1 MKKIILSTLLTFLS
15 FTLAFAQDYTTPNTG
30 VTWTLDD
37 IAAVSPTTITI
48 SGSDYTLLGN
58 LTIAE
63 NDAVII
69 DSDLTL
75 SIDAAKLI
83 TVFGA
88 FTVDSNAVTITAL
101 DENAPYE
108 GFRFEEFS
116 EINIQ
121 NATIEYGGGLRVL
134 TETFSI
140 DNCTLT
146 NNVSGA
152 TTSAV
157 IQLSR
162 GMPQITNNTISF
174 NENPAI
180 GSAANS
186 AVSAYIFNNTI
197 EGNNQANSNRPQ
209 INMGTTLANEP
220 LQIIDNTIVGDPALD
235 QAGGIAIA
243 NFVGGDINAEIR
255 NNTINGNRYGITIL
269 GPVNSMIIHENTI
282 EGNNIQGDP
291 NLGGSGIN
299 INTSTVGA
307 TVEIAVNDI
316 RGNLWGITLQGL
328 AKVNLG
334 GEGNNEGH
342 NRFSEN
348 GNNGEVY
355 ALYNNTPN
363 TIMAK
368 YNCWI
373 DDGGQDPTLE
383 EVEDVIFHIV
393 DDPNLGEVIFDPVDC
408 SLLGVADNTVE
419 NFSFYPNPVK
429 NEINF
434 NNIFSF
440 EKVEIYGVQG
450 NLISSKTISEGQQT
464 VSINLPS
471 GLYFVNFSN
480 DAQMVTKKMIV
491 E

>member
-1 MKKIILSTLLTFLS
+1 MKKIILSTFLLFLTFI
-15 FTLAFAQDYTTPNTG
+15 AFAQDYTTPNTG

-37 IAAVSPTTITI
+37 IAAASPTTITI
-48 SGSDYTLLGN
+48 SGSDYTLWGN

-75 SIDAAKLI
+75 LIDDAKLI

-88 FTVDSNAVTITAL
+88 FTVNANAVTITAL

-116 EINIQ
+116 EININ
-121 NATIEYGGGLRVL
+121 NATIKYGGGLRVL

-140 DNCTLT
+140 DGCTLT

-162 GMPQITNNTISF
+162 GMPQISNNTISF

-180 GSAANS
+180 GSAANT
-186 AVSAYIFNNTI
+186 AVSGYIFSNII
-197 EGNNQANSNRPQ
+197 EGNNTANSNRPQ
-209 INMGTTLANEP
+209 INMGPTYQFEA
-220 LQIIDNTIVGDPALD
+220 LQIVQNTIIGDA
-235 QAGGIAIA
+235 QNTKVGGIAIA
-243 NFVGGDINAEIR
+243 NFVGATVNVLIEGNIIR
-255 NNTINGNRYGITIL
+255 NNRYGITIL
-269 GPVNSMIIHENTI
+269 GTINSAVISDNSIEDNNI
-282 EGNNIQGDP
+282 EGDP
-291 NLGGSGIN
+291 LTGGSGIN
-299 INTSTVGA
+299 
-307 TVEIAVNDI
+307 VNSSQIGTPVLASGNHI
-316 RGNLWGITLQGL
+316 RRNLWGITLQGS
-328 AKVNLG
+328 ATINLG
-334 GEGNNEGH
+334 MGGSGNGENI
-342 NRFSEN
+342 FSEN
-348 GNNGEVY
+348 GNNGQTF

-363 TIMAK
+363 TIFAK
-368 YNCWI
+368 NNCWI
-373 DDGGQDPTLE
+373 ENQQSTE
-383 EVEDVIFHIV
+383 QQVEDVIYHKV
-393 DDPNLGEVIFDPVDC
+393 DDPTLGEVIFEPFLC
-408 SLLGVADNTVE
+408 GILGVADNAVE

-440 EKVEIYGVQG
+440 STIEIYGVQG
-450 NLISSKTISEGQQT
+450 NLIVSETISEGQN
-464 VSINLPS
+464 VLPIHLPS

-480 DAQMVTKKMIV
+480 DIQNVTKKMVV

>member
-1 MKKIILSTLLTFLS
+1 MKKIIPFILLLFITLIGS
-15 FTLAFAQDYTTPNTG
+15 AQDYTTPNTG
-30 VTWTLDD
+30 VIWTLDD
-37 IAAVSPTTITI
+37 IAAASPATITI
-48 SGSDYTLLGN
+48 SGNEYTLWGN
-58 LTIAE
+58 LTISE
-63 NDAVII
+63 NDTVII
-69 DSDLTL
+69 DSDLSL
-75 SIDAAKLI
+75 LIDFEKLI

-101 DENAPYE
+101 DENQPYE

-121 NATIEYGGGLRVL
+121 NATIEFGGGLRVL

-140 DNCTLT
+140 DNCTVT

-209 INMGTTLANEP
+209 INLGTTLANEP
-220 LQIIDNTIVGDPALD
+220 LQIIQNTIIGDPAME

-243 NFVGGDINAEIR
+243 NLVGGNINAVLS
-255 NNTINGNRYGITIL
+255 NNTIRDNRYGIAIL
-269 GPVNSMIIHENTI
+269 GTINSVEITENIIEDNNTQ
-282 EGNNIQGDP
+282 NDP

-299 INTSTVGA
+299 LNSSAVGPD
-307 TVEIAVNDI
+307 VVLSRNEI
-316 RGNLWGITLQGL
+316 RRNLWGITLQGS
-328 AKVNLG
+328 ATVNLG
-334 GEGNNEGH
+334 DDAGNTGENI
-342 NRFSEN
+342 FSEN
-348 GNNGEVY
+348 GNGGEIY
-355 ALYNNTPN
+355 ALYNNTANP
-363 TIMAK
+363 ISAK
-368 YNCWI
+368 HNCWI
-373 DDGGQDPTLE
+373 EGQQSTE
-383 EVEDVIFHIV
+383 QQVEDVIFHSV
-393 DDPNLGEVIFDPVDC
+393 DDPALGEVTFDPFLCGV
-408 SLLGVADNTVE
+408 LGVTENTVE

-434 NNIFSF
+434 NNVFSF
-440 EKVEIYGVQG
+440 EKVEIFGIQG
-450 NLISSKTISEGQQT
+450 NLIASEIISEGQQT
-464 VSINLPS
+464 IAINLSS
-471 GLYFVNFSN
+471 GMYFVNFSN
-480 DAQMVTKKMIV
+480 DIQNVTKKMIV

>member
-1 MKKIILSTLLTFLS
+1 MKKIILSTFLLFLTFI
-15 FTLAFAQDYTTPNTG
+15 AFAQDYTTPNTG
-30 VTWTLDD
+30 VIWTLDD
-37 IAAVSPTTITI
+37 IAAASPTTITI

-75 SIDAAKLI
+75 LIDDAKLI

-88 FTVDSNAVTITAL
+88 FTVNSNAVTITAL
-101 DENAPYE
+101 DENAPYD

-116 EINIQ
+116 TINIS

-186 AVSAYIFNNTI
+186 AISAYIFNNMI

-209 INMGTTLANEP
+209 INLGPTMANEFTE
-220 LQIIDNTIVGDPALD
+220 IIQNTIIGDPALE

-243 NFVGGDINAEIR
+243 NFVGGNVNVVIDNNIIR
-255 NNTINGNRYGITIL
+255 GNRYGITIL
-269 GPVNSMIIHENTI
+269 GINNSAEITNNIIED
-282 EGNNIQGDP
+282 NNIQGDP

-299 INTSTVGA
+299 LNSSTASEDVIISGN
-307 TVEIAVNDI
+307 EI
-316 RGNLWGITLQGL
+316 RRNLWGITLQGS
-328 AKVNLG
+328 ASANLG
-334 GEGNNEGH
+334 DDANNPGENIFAEN
-342 NRFSEN
+342 EN
-348 GNNGEVY
+348 GGQVY
-355 ALYNNTPN
+355 ALYNNTAN
-363 TIMAK
+363 AISAK
-368 YNCWI
+368 NNCWI
-373 DDGGQDPTLE
+373 EGQQSTE
-383 EVEDVIFHIV
+383 QQVEDVIFHSV
-393 DDPNLGEVIFDPVDC
+393 DDPTLGEVIFEPFLC
-408 SLLGVADNTVE
+408 GILGVVDNTLE

-440 EKVEIYGVQG
+440 STVEIYGVQG
-450 NLISSKTISEGQQT
+450 NLISSEIISEGQN
-464 VSINLPS
+464 SLPINLPS
-471 GLYFVNFSN
+471 GLYFVNFRN
-480 DAQMVTKKMIV
+480 DAQTVTEKMIV

>member
-1 MKKIILSTLLTFLS
+1 MKKIILSTFLLFLTFI
-15 FTLAFAQDYTTPNTG
+15 AFAQDYTTPNTG

-37 IAAVSPTTITI
+37 IAAASPTTITI
-48 SGSDYTLLGN
+48 SGSEYTLLGN
-58 LTIAE
+58 LTISE
-63 NDAVII
+63 NDTVII

-75 SIDAAKLI
+75 LIDDAKLV
-83 TVFGA
+83 TVFGT
-88 FTVDSNAVTITAL
+88 FTINSNAVTITAL

-116 EINIQ
+116 EIDIN
-121 NATIEYGGGLRVL
+121 NATIQYGGGLRVL

-140 DNCTLT
+140 DGCTLT

-162 GMPQITNNTISF
+162 GLPQITNNTISF

-186 AVSAYIFNNTI
+186 AVSAYIFNNMI

-209 INMGTTLANEP
+209 INLGTTLANEP
-220 LQIIDNTIVGDPALD
+220 LEIIQNTIIGDPALE

-243 NFVGGDINAEIR
+243 NFMGGNVNVVIDNNIIR
-255 NNTINGNRYGITIL
+255 GNRYGITIL
-269 GPVNSMIIHENTI
+269 GINNSAEITNNIIED
-282 EGNNIQGDP
+282 NNIQGDP

-299 INTSTVGA
+299 LNSSTASEDVIISGN
-307 TVEIAVNDI
+307 EI
-316 RGNLWGITLQGL
+316 RRNLWGITLQGS
-328 AKVNLG
+328 ASANLG
-334 GEGNNEGH
+334 DDANNPGENIFAEN
-342 NRFSEN
+342 EN
-348 GNNGEVY
+348 GGQVY
-355 ALYNNTPN
+355 ALYNNTAN
-363 TIMAK
+363 AISAK
-368 YNCWI
+368 NNCWI
-373 DDGGQDPTLE
+373 EGQQSTE
-383 EVEDVIFHIV
+383 QQVEDVIFHSV
-393 DDPNLGEVIFDPVDC
+393 DDPTLGEVIFEPFLC
-408 SLLGVADNTVE
+408 GILGVVDNTLE

-440 EKVEIYGVQG
+440 STVEIYGVQG
-450 NLISSKTISEGQQT
+450 NLISSEIISEGQN
-464 VSINLPS
+464 SLPINLPS
-471 GLYFVNFSN
+471 GLYFVNFRN
-480 DAQMVTKKMIV
+480 DAQTVTEKMIV

>member
-1 MKKIILSTLLTFLS
+1 MKKIIPFILLLFITLIGS
-15 FTLAFAQDYTTPNTG
+15 AQDYTTPNTG
-30 VTWTLDD
+30 VIWTLDD
-37 IAAVSPTTITI
+37 IAAASPATITI
-48 SGSDYTLLGN
+48 SGNEYTLWGN
-58 LTIAE
+58 LTISE
-63 NDAVII
+63 NDTVII
-69 DSDLTL
+69 DSDLSL
-75 SIDAAKLI
+75 LIDFEKLI

-101 DENAPYE
+101 DENQPYE

-116 EINIQ
+116 GINIQ
-121 NATIEYGGGLRVL
+121 NATIEFGGGLRVL

-140 DNCTLT
+140 DNCTVT

-209 INMGTTLANEP
+209 INLGTTLANEP
-220 LQIIDNTIVGDPALD
+220 LQIIQNTIIGDPAME

-243 NFVGGDINAEIR
+243 NLVGGNINAVIS
-255 NNTINGNRYGITIL
+255 NNTIRDNRYGIAIL
-269 GPVNSMIIHENTI
+269 GTINSVEITENIIEDNNTQ
-282 EGNNIQGDP
+282 NDP

-299 INTSTVGA
+299 LNSSAVGPD
-307 TVEIAVNDI
+307 VVLSRNEI
-316 RGNLWGITLQGL
+316 RRNLWGITLQGS
-328 AKVNLG
+328 ATVNLG
-334 GEGNNEGH
+334 DDAGNTGENI
-342 NRFSEN
+342 FSEN
-348 GNNGEVY
+348 GNGGEIY
-355 ALYNNTPN
+355 ALYNNTANP
-363 TIMAK
+363 ISAK
-368 YNCWI
+368 HNCWI
-373 DDGGQDPTLE
+373 EGQQSTE
-383 EVEDVIFHIV
+383 QQVEDVIFHSV
-393 DDPNLGEVIFDPVDC
+393 DDPALGEVTFDPFLCGV
-408 SLLGVADNTVE
+408 LGVTENTVE

-434 NNIFSF
+434 NNVFSF
-440 EKVEIYGVQG
+440 EKVEIFGIQG
-450 NLISSKTISEGQQT
+450 NLIASEIISEGQQT
-464 VSINLPS
+464 IAINLSS
-471 GLYFVNFSN
+471 GMYFVNFSN
-480 DAQMVTKKMIV
+480 DIQNVTKKMIV